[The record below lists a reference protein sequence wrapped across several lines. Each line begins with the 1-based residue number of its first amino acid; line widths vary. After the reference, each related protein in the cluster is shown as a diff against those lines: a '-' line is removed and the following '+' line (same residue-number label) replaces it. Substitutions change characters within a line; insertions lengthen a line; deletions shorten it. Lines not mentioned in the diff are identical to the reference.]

1 MPNHLPSQHL
11 PLQQPMPK
19 LSPTLPHMHI
29 LNNLHTMYQ
38 LHIHILQQS
47 MLLKLP
53 LNNPTLQQ
61 HMQIV

>member
-1 MPNHLPSQHL
+1 
-11 PLQQPMPK
+11 MPK